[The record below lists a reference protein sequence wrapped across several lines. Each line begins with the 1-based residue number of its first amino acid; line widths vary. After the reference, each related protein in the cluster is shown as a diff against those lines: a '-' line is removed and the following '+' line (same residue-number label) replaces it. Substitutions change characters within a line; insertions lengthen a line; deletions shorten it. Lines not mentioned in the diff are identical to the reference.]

1 MDIFDEDLLKFW
13 RSLNKTNV
21 RFLMIGG
28 VATNL
33 HGYHRT
39 TNDIDL
45 WIDDSLSNRKKLRA
59 SFKDYG
65 MGDFNSL
72 ESMQFVAGWSTFRL
86 DSNLEVDIMTSV
98 KGLEGFTF
106 DYAYKLASLA
116 DIFDL
121 KIPFLHINQLIT
133 SKKATNRSK
142 DQIDVMELEKIK
154 KLRGEE

>member
-13 RSLNKTNV
+13 RSLNNSDV

-45 WIDDSLSNRKKLRA
+45 WIDDSKSNRKNLRA
-59 SFKDYG
+59 AFKDYG
-65 MGDFNSL
+65 MGDFQSL
-72 ESMQFVAGWSTFRL
+72 ETMQFVAGWSTFRL
-86 DSNLEVDIMTSV
+86 DSSLEVDIMTTV
-98 KGLEGFTF
+98 KGLENYSF
-106 DYAYKLASLA
+106 DEAFQISSIA
-116 DIFDL
+116 DIFDI
-121 KIPFLHINQLIT
+121 KIPFLHINQLIA
-133 SKKATNRSK
+133 SKKAANRSK
-142 DQIDVMELEKIK
+142 DQIDIMELEKIK

>member
-13 RSLNKTNV
+13 RSLTKTGV

-45 WIDDSLSNRKKLRA
+45 WVDNSSSNRKKLRA
-59 SFKDYG
+59 AFKDYG
-65 MGDFNSL
+65 IGDFQSL
-72 ESMQFVAGWSTFRL
+72 ETMQFVAGWSTFRL
-86 DSNLEVDIMTSV
+86 DSNLEVDIMTNV
-98 KGLEGFTF
+98 KGLENYSF
-106 DYAYKLASLA
+106 DEAFQMASIA

-133 SKKATNRSK
+133 SKKAANRSK

-154 KLRGEE
+154 KLREEE

>member
-13 RSLNKTNV
+13 RSLTKTGV

-45 WIDDSLSNRKKLRA
+45 WVDDSSSNRKKLRA
-59 SFKDYG
+59 AFKDYG
-65 MGDFNSL
+65 IGDFQSL
-72 ESMQFVAGWSTFRL
+72 ETMQFVAGWSTFRL
-86 DSNLEVDIMTSV
+86 DSNLEVDIMTNV
-98 KGLEGFTF
+98 KGLEDFTF
-106 DYAYKLASLA
+106 AYAYKLASVA

-133 SKKATNRSK
+133 SKKAANRSK

-154 KLRGEE
+154 KLREEE

>member
-45 WIDDSLSNRKKLRA
+45 WIDDSLSNRKKLRSA
-59 SFKDYG
+59 FKDYG

-72 ESMQFVAGWSTFRL
+72 ETMQFVAGWSTFRL
-86 DSNLEVDIMTSV
+86 DSSLEVDIMTRV
-98 KGLEGFTF
+98 KGLEDFTF

-133 SKKATNRSK
+133 SKKAANRSK